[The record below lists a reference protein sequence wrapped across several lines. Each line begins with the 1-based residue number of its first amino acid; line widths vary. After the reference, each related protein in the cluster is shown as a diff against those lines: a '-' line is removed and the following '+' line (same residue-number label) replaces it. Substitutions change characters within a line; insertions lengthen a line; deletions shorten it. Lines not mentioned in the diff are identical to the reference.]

1 MDQDEIIRS
10 RIRKHR
16 NTLNILGTGTM
27 ALGIWNVIKF
37 IIGLIST
44 PKDILDEL
52 FAEQIYTDNM
62 MLFILILSIV
72 LLGGSMALY
81 LYAGDRARAEGRGKK
96 KRSFY
101 IGVVFLLS
109 LMHTLSALYL
119 VIALLSG
126 YDIPESVLSIIVA
139 VIVDITAAIT
149 LAEMGWSAVMI
160 RKYQR
165 MALTEK

>member
-44 PKDILDEL
+44 PKEILDEL

-62 MLFILILSIV
+62 MLLILILIV

-96 KRSFY
+96 RRSFY

-109 LMHTLSALYL
+109 LMHTLSALYI
-119 VIALLSG
+119 VITLLSG
-126 YDIPESVLSIIVA
+126 YDIRESVLSIIVA
-139 VIVDITAAIT
+139 VIVDMTAAIT

-165 MALTEK
+165 MAITEK

>member
-44 PKDILDEL
+44 PKEILDEL

-62 MLFILILSIV
+62 MLLILILIV

-119 VIALLSG
+119 VITLLSG
-126 YDIPESVLSIIVA
+126 YDIRESVLSIIVA
-139 VIVDITAAIT
+139 VIVDMTAAIT

-165 MALTEK
+165 MAITEK